1 MFTQDDVNNINN
13 KITDM
18 DIDASL
24 FCRPA
29 LSFNTVGPTLYY
41 MTYHLTYIWSSY
53 YFIKW
58 VTILRS
64 SIALKAYYAD
74 YKNLIV
80 DSTIQLSYMWPL
92 AIFLIINLAV
102 YKTVV
107 SPNI

>member
-1 MFTQDDVNNINN
+1 MHHNFEDRRS
-13 KITDM
+13 
-18 DIDASL
+18 SL
-24 FCRPA
+24 ICNLR
-29 LSFNTVGPTLYY
+29 SFNTVGPTLYY

-102 YKTVV
+102 YKIIV